1 MLTGP
6 IGEGR
11 QQCQKKFFFLILLL
25 KSWGEGEVNKLLGSS
40 LLPTVP
46 KGLKHLIQGHFRC

>member
-6 IGEGR
+6 VGGGR
-11 QQCQKKFFFLILLL
+11 QQCQKNIFLILLL

-40 LLPTVP
+40 LLHTLP

>member
-6 IGEGR
+6 VGGR
-11 QQCQKKFFFLILLL
+11 QQCQKNFFLILLL

-40 LLPTVP
+40 LLPTLP
-46 KGLKHLIQGHFRC
+46 KGLKYLIQGHFRC